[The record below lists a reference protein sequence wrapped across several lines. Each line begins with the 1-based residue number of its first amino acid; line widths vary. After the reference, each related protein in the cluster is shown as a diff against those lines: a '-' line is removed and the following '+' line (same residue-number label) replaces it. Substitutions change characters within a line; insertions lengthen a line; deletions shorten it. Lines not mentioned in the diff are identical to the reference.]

1 MVHGRDLKRG
11 QEVVDA
17 ISADGGRVRF
27 MAADVGDAVA
37 VTRLAEEA
45 GDVGILVNS
54 AGFSWFGPTP
64 DLDIETFSR
73 AAPREKTSHARVR
86 RPQAPAPTITP
97 SDGHD
102 DS

>member
-1 MVHGRDLKRG
+1 MAHGRDLKRG

-17 ISADGGRVRF
+17 ISAHGGQARF

-37 VTRLAEEA
+37 VTRLAQEA
-45 GDVGILVNS
+45 GDVDILVNK
-54 AGFSWFGPTP
+54 GFPGSTP
-64 DLDIETFSR
+64 DLDVETFSR

-86 RPQAPAPTITP
+86 RPRAPAPTITP